1 MPFGSN
7 HRYDRPKR
15 RHIGAT
21 YRSEEIA
28 MEAHSERPRTL
39 FDKIWA
45 RHSVVQRADGQTLLY
60 VDRQF
65 IHDGSDPAF
74 QILRK
79 RSLKPRAPERIFA
92 TADHYVPTTN
102 NRSIDTID
110 NDERR
115 QMVTT
120 FERNTKEAGI
130 LSFNMNDPR
139 QGIVHVVGPEEGIS
153 QPGLV
158 IVCGDSHTSTHGAV
172 GALAFGIGMSEVAH
186 VLATQTLWQ
195 RKPKTMRVNVEGR
208 LGPHIVAKDV
218 ILAIIARIG
227 TAGGTGHVIEYAG
240 SAIRGLTMEGR
251 LTLCNMS
258 IEAGARAGMV
268 APDDTTYSYLAD
280 RPFAPKGA
288 EWERALARWKALPSD
303 DDAVFDSEVAL
314 DAQDIAPM
322 ITWGTSPQDAAAING
337 TVPDPRLEADPER
350 RSTMERALAYMDLPP
365 GLPFD
370 QVAINRVFIG
380 SCTNGRIEDLRAA
393 AAVASGR
400 KVAPSVQAWVV
411 PGSGLVKAQAEREGL
426 DRIFTEAGFEWRQ
439 AGCSMCLGTNGEI
452 VAPGQRCA
460 STTNRNFAGRQGP
473 GARTHLMSP
482 QMAVAAAVTG
492 KLTDVRLL
500 GGVNA

>member
-1 MPFGSN
+1 MDV
-7 HRYDRPKR
+7 RV
-15 RHIGAT
+15 
-21 YRSEEIA
+21 EQ
-28 MEAHSERPRTL
+28 PRTL
-39 FDKIWA
+39 FEKIWA
-45 RHSVVQRADGQTLLY
+45 RHTVLQRTDRQTLLY

-74 QILRK
+74 QMLRK
-79 RSLKPRAPERIFA
+79 RGLKPRAPERTVA
-92 TADHYVPTTN
+92 TADHYVPTVN
-102 NRSIDTID
+102 NRTLESID
-110 NDERR
+110 NAERR
-115 QMVTT
+115 HMVAT
-120 FERNTKEAGI
+120 FGRNTQEAGI
-130 LSFNMNDPR
+130 LGFGMHDPR
-139 QGIVHVVGPEEGIS
+139 QGIVHVVGPEQGIS

-158 IVCGDSHTSTHGAV
+158 IVCCDSHTSTHGAV

-186 VLATQTLWQ
+186 VLATQSLWQ
-195 RKPKTMRVNVEGR
+195 RKPKTMRVSIEGK
-208 LGPHIVAKDV
+208 LGPHVVAKDV
-218 ILAIIARIG
+218 ILAIIAKIG

-268 APDDTTYSYLAD
+268 APDDITYSYLAG

-288 EWERALARWKALPSD
+288 DWDRALARWRALPTD
-303 DDAVFDSEVAL
+303 DDAIFDSEISL
-314 DAQDIAPM
+314 DAQDIEPM
-322 ITWGTSPQDAAAING
+322 ITWGTSPQDALPITG
-337 TVPDPRLEADPER
+337 SVPDPSQEADPER
-350 RSTMERALAYMDLPP
+350 RSAMARALAYMGLAP
-365 GLPFD
+365 GLRFD
-370 QVAINRVFIG
+370 EIAIDRVFVG

-393 AAVASGR
+393 AAVAKGR
-400 KVAPSVQAWVV
+400 KVSPTVQAWVV
-411 PGSGLVKAQAEREGL
+411 PGSGPVKAQAEREGL

-439 AGCSMCLGTNGEI
+439 PGCSTCLGTNGEI

-500 GGVNA
+500 GEAGA